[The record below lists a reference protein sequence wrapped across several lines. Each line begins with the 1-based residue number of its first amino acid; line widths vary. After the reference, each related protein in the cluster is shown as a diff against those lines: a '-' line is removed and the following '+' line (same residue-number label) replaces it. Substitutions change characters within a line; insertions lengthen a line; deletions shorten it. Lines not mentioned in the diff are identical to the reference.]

1 MDHTRLSPHTW
12 DFLSHKLFGSDNA
25 WITLPQKLFLW
36 NSKGIYIDYYYP
48 NPDTKHYIGGEQLLG
63 KRITTVLP
71 QPMAKGVQ
79 SSVFQILDIQQP
91 LVEYYELTME
101 QQLYRVAV
109 RFLPF
114 ENNVLGLVNDYVH
127 LEQEEPPVVGS
138 HVVKRQKKQVQ

>member
-1 MDHTRLSPHTW
+1 MDHTRLSQHAW
-12 DFLSHKLFGSDNA
+12 DFLSHKLFGSENA
-25 WITLPQKLFLW
+25 WITPPQKLFLW

-48 NPDTKHYIGGEQLLG
+48 NPDTKHYVGGEQLLG

-79 SSVFQILDIQQP
+79 TSVFQTLDIQQA
-91 LVEYYELTME
+91 LVEYYELTIE

-127 LEQEEPPVVGS
+127 LEQEGTSVVRS
-138 HVVKRQKKQVQ
+138 RVVRRKKKQVQ

>member
-1 MDHTRLSPHTW
+1 MDHTRLSQHAW

-25 WITLPQKLFLW
+25 WITPPQKLFLW

-48 NPDTKHYIGGEQLLG
+48 NPDTKHYVGGEQLLG

-79 SSVFQILDIQQP
+79 TMVFQTLDIQQA
-91 LVEYYELTME
+91 LVEYYELTIE

-127 LEQEEPPVVGS
+127 LEQGGTSVVRS
-138 HVVKRQKKQVQ
+138 RVVRRKKKQVQ